1 MPTRTAVPT
10 RGTGDRP
17 ADMAAIVRRAA
28 AGHQDAWEVLLATY
42 NPLLWSIGAQFRS
55 PPDRTADLVQATWL
69 RLIVGITRIRSP
81 EAVGAWLLV
90 TMRRLCLSAAA
101 ERRRERPVPAFDDWT
116 ALPEH
121 AAVPEAEVIRAE
133 QAAAVRRALAQLP
146 DRQRRLLWHMAV
158 DPDASYLDISAALTI
173 PIGAIGPTR
182 ARALARLRRLLD

>member
-10 RGTGDRP
+10 CATGDRP

-28 AGHQDAWEVLLATY
+28 AGHQDAWEVLMATY

-101 ERRRERPVPAFDDWT
+101 ESRRERQVPFDDAT
-116 ALPEH
+116 APLEG
-121 AAVPEAEVIRAE
+121 AEAPEAEVIRAE

-158 DPDASYLDISAALTI
+158 DPDASYSDISAALAI
-173 PIGAIGPTR
+173 PVGAIGPTR
-182 ARALARLRRLLD
+182 ARALARLRRLLG